1 MAFGKELQ
9 LERERRKISLAS
21 IAEGTKVP
29 EKHLL
34 ALEQEEFEQLPG
46 GVFSRGIVRSYCRYV
61 GLNEDEWLQRFP
73 AAPEID
79 DTQAFAEFASNVKR
93 NRIRTNPHMHM
104 RWWGVLLMLGA
115 VGALSWVTWKYVV
128 KTQVSGSSASIPFK
142 S

>member
-1 MAFGKELQ
+1 MAFGRELQ
-9 LERERRKISLAS
+9 LEREKREISLES

-29 EKHLL
+29 EKHLV
-34 ALEQEEFEQLPG
+34 ALEEENFEQLPG

-73 AAPEID
+73 AAPE
-79 DTQAFAEFASNVKR
+79 TENVHAFAEFAANVKR
-93 NRIRTNPHMHM
+93 NRVRSSSHMRM

-115 VGALSWVTWKYVV
+115 IGALSWATWKYVV
-128 KTQVSGSSASIPFK
+128 QERAIGSSASLIIK

>member
-1 MAFGKELQ
+1 MAFGRELQ
-9 LERERRKISLAS
+9 QEREKRQITLVS

-46 GVFSRGIVRSYCRYV
+46 GVFSRGIVRSYCRYI

-73 AAPEID
+73 AAPEME
-79 DTQAFAEFASNVKR
+79 DTQSFAEFASNVKR
-93 NRIRTNPHMHM
+93 NRIRTNTHMRM

-115 VGALSWVTWKYVV
+115 IGALSWATWAYVV
-128 KTQVSGSSASIPFK
+128 RTQVLGSSASVTFK
-142 S
+142 P